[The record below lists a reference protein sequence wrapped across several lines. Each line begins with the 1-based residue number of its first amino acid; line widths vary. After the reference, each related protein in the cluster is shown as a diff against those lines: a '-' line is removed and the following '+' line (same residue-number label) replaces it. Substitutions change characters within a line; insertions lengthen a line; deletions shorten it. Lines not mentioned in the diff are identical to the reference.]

1 MPDQPNRIHL
11 GVISFG
17 LAMGVTGAIF
27 AFLLAVAVGLLGWS
41 PVPVEILSH
50 LFIGY
55 GPTIIG
61 AIAGAVWAFVDGFI
75 AGILIAWLY
84 NTFLRTRR

>member
-1 MPDQPNRIHL
+1 MADQPDRIHL

-17 LAMGVTGAIF
+17 LALGVTGAVF
-27 AFLLAVAVGLLGWS
+27 AFMLAVAVGLLGWS
-41 PVPVEILSH
+41 PVPVELLSH

-55 GPTIIG
+55 GPTVIG

-75 AGILIAWLY
+75 AGMLIAWIY
-84 NTFLRTRR
+84 NISLRSRR